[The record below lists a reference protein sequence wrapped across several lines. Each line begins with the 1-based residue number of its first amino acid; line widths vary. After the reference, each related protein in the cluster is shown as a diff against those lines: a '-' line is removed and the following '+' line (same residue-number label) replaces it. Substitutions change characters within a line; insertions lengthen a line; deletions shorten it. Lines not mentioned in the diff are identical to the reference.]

1 MIKSALSCQTHR
13 ISASLKICDMS
24 VYSKNMTRRSET
36 EEDPQSMGYGVP
48 PKNLLKLIDIQRGLD
63 YAGVS

>member
-1 MIKSALSCQTHR
+1 MTPEISMQTPKIPGCIKAF
-13 ISASLKICDMS
+13 DMS

-36 EEDPQSMGYGVP
+36 EEDPQSMGYDVP